1 MTEKNELVPDDMKF
15 VIEAIGVGI
24 WKWNIPTGECWINN
38 KWAELIGYTLL
49 DFSNRIED
57 WENNTHPD
65 DLKTA
70 RNKLDR
76 HFRGEIEYYDCD
88 FRMRHR
94 EGYWVWINSK
104 GKVID
109 FNEDGSP
116 KIMFGIHKD
125 IIQRKKAEK
134 ALKESEER
142 FRQLFDKTSGLAIQ
156 GYSPERKVVYWNK
169 ASEELYGY
177 TEKEAFG
184 KDLLDLIIPDEL
196 KEGVRSAIDHM
207 NRTGENIPAGELR
220 LKDKA
225 NNPVD
230 VFSSHTLIRFEN
242 REPELFCID
251 MNLRELKKERERAQA
266 ANIAKSEFLANMSH
280 ELRTPLNGVIGF
292 SQILK
297 DTELNVEQKEYTD
310 IIMNSASSLLE
321 LIDDILD
328 FSKIEA
334 GKLKLKYEPANLF
347 EAVDQVIKLIRLKA
361 EERGLFF
368 STSMDKTIP
377 DYLLMDRIRFKQV
390 LLNLLSNAVKFT
402 DSGYIHLDIK
412 DVSPEQNADKVTL
425 LIAVTD
431 TGIGIRKENI
441 IKIMEPFNQEDYSIT
456 RRFGGTGLGLNITQ
470 NLLTKM
476 NSTLQIESESLRGSR
491 FFFEV
496 EFSKAKQPVL
506 SNALS
511 PNNLNDKTILIVE
524 DNVINMTIA
533 ESLLYK
539 VSGSLNV
546 QRAFSGKAALEMLR
560 KEKPDLIL
568 MDLKMPV
575 LDGYETTKIIRA
587 KYPKLPII
595 ALTAMGVTDEREKCF
610 EYGMNDYLSKPFS
623 VEKLK
628 TTLLKHL

>member
-1 MTEKNELVPDDMKF
+1 MS
-15 VIEAIGVGI
+15 
-24 WKWNIPTGECWINN
+24 
-38 KWAELIGYTLL
+38 L
-49 DFSNRIED
+49 DS
-57 WENNTHPD
+57 
-65 DLKTA
+65 
-70 RNKLDR
+70 
-76 HFRGEIEYYDCD
+76 
-88 FRMRHR
+88 
-94 EGYWVWINSK
+94 VS
-104 GKVID
+104 
-109 FNEDGSP
+109 
-116 KIMFGIHKD
+116 
-125 IIQRKKAEK
+125 
-134 ALKESEER
+134 
-142 FRQLFDKTSGLAIQ
+142 
-156 GYSPERKVVYWNK
+156 
-169 ASEELYGY
+169 
-177 TEKEAFG
+177 
-184 KDLLDLIIPDEL
+184 
-196 KEGVRSAIDHM
+196 
-207 NRTGENIPAGELR
+207 
-220 LKDKA
+220 
-225 NNPVD
+225 
-230 VFSSHTLIRFEN
+230 
-242 REPELFCID
+242 
-251 MNLRELKKERERAQA
+251 
-266 ANIAKSEFLANMSH
+266 
-280 ELRTPLNGVIGF
+280 
-292 SQILK
+292 ILK

-412 DVSPEQNADKVTL
+412 DISPEQNADKVTL

-539 VSGSLNV
+539 VSGSLKRPEGL
-546 QRAFSGKAALEMLR
+546 QR
-560 KEKPDLIL
+560 
-568 MDLKMPV
+568 
-575 LDGYETTKIIRA
+575 
-587 KYPKLPII
+587 
-595 ALTAMGVTDEREKCF
+595 
-610 EYGMNDYLSKPFS
+610 
-623 VEKLK
+623 
-628 TTLLKHL
+628 